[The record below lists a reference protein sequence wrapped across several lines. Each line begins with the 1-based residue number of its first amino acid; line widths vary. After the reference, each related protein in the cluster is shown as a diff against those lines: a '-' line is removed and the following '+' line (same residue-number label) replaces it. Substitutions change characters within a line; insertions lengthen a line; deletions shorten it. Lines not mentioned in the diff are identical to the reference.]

1 MCDISSQ
8 PDNHGFVS
16 FKRLCFFRNPTQ
28 TQILGLHFEMARDG
42 LLKYLSLN
50 TTFNSSIQL
59 NYRQTESAFW
69 TWYLPTVVGYLVP
82 TYPPSTEVGLYFLSS
97 LSFVENFIN
106 I

>member
-1 MCDISSQ
+1 VLLIAAIGIVTH
-8 PDNHGFVS
+8 PHITA
-16 FKRLCFFRNPTQ
+16 LCPRNPTQ

-42 LLKYLSLN
+42 LLKYLSIN

-82 TYPPSTEVGLYFLSS
+82 TYPPSTEVTLK
-97 LSFVENFIN
+97 N
-106 I
+106 IHFRKLKTK